1 MGYEVLRLMLLWCL
15 RVRGQAVARG
25 FGFSVPPRVDLNF
38 SAKGAKG
45 RLKTNKTQQGKNKFS
60 GSGHKFSAN
69 NPYGKREAGDK
80 RQFTR

>member
-1 MGYEVLRLMLLWCL
+1 
-15 RVRGQAVARG
+15 
-25 FGFSVPPRVDLNF
+25 VDLNF